1 MAAYDISKIAT
12 PGGDELSLKDSTART
27 KIGNTDISAIADG
40 TLTGAVSA
48 LANTVVGSFSY
59 NASTGH
65 LSYTPY
71 SGSPYTFALSNGHLT
86 VN

>member
-1 MAAYDISKIAT
+1 MAAYDISKIVT
-12 PGGDELSLKDSTART
+12 PDGDELSLKDSAART
-27 KIGNTDISAIADG
+27 TIGNTDITSIADG

-59 NASTGH
+59 DGSTGH

-71 SGSPYTFALSNGHLT
+71 LGSPYTFALSNGHLT
-86 VN
+86 VQ

>member
-1 MAAYDISKIAT
+1 MAAYDISKIVT

-27 KIGNTDISAIADG
+27 KIGNTDISSVADG

-71 SGSPYTFALSNGHLT
+71 SGSPYTFALTNGHLT